1 MKKVILIVLI
11 AFLFAGCGKKEKGI
25 VNVENKSS
33 YPIEFEFAQNYESK
47 MIILQP
53 NDSIDCVWE
62 RYFHCIIKKPSTNIL
77 KKQET
82 KEKILILN
90 NDKLYSYTVQ
100 NEVCKLIMQ
109 DNNQSLLALPTNS
122 PTDSITLNKGQ
133 SNIKSFRPLSIE
145 NVIFDKNIT
154 IDSDQYL
161 QFEREENRF
170 YYKKNNGTDL
180 LIFEVKISENNIII
194 FRVN

>member
-62 RYFHCIIKKPSTNIL
+62 RYFHCIIKKPSINIL

-109 DNNQSLLALPTNS
+109 DNNQSLLALPTDS

-133 SNIKSFRPLSIE
+133 SNIKSFRPLSVE